1 MKRHWQ
7 TFRWIVSMTEGY
19 RGSILV
25 CCLLGMLKIGLG
37 WVFILVSKRAV
48 DIASGDVEG
57 PLVQTLLFLPG
68 IIALELASNAVV
80 SWLSDMRNVRM
91 DNALKQQLFDHLLRS
106 EWRGIERFHTGDV
119 MNRLES
125 DVASI
130 VSFATGT
137 LPNVIILLFEL
148 VGSFVLLWNLDRT
161 LALIIV
167 CVSPVFILVAKL
179 YTRKMHD
186 ITRQVRDSDA
196 AIQSSMQECLQH
208 RSVIKT
214 LEQGSSTLG
223 RLRGLMDILFGQVR
237 RRTKLSIY
245 THSFISCG
253 FSFGY
258 VLTFCWGV
266 IQISQRIIG
275 YGTMTAF
282 LQLAGRV
289 QHPIVDLSR
298 MLPVFV
304 RAFTA
309 AERLCELL
317 ALPEEQA
324 EPQPPLTEPV
334 GLRLTEVDFKYPG
347 ADRGRQIFSHFSCDF
362 RPETYNAILGET
374 GAGKTT
380 LIRLLLAL
388 IHPDAGRVEVY
399 DSHGAQPLNAA
410 SRRYFTYVPQGNTL
424 LSGTI
429 RTNLLLGNP
438 EATEKEMWQALEWA
452 AADFVHR
459 IPLGLD
465 TPCGE
470 GGGGLSEGQAQRVAI
485 ARALLRRAPILLLD
499 EATSA
504 LDPQTEQTVIDN
516 LLTHVRHKTVIMVTH
531 RPAAA
536 ARCEAVVQL

>member
-1 MKRHWQ
+1 MKRHWHI
-7 TFRWIVSMTEGY
+7 FRWIVSMTRGY

-25 CCLLGMLKIGLG
+25 CCLLGMLKIALG

-48 DIASGDVEG
+48 DIASGDAEG

-68 IIALELASNAVV
+68 IIALELAANATI
-80 SWLSDMRNVRM
+80 SWLGDMRNVRM
-91 DNALKQQLFDHLLRS
+91 DNELKQKLFGHLLRS
-106 EWRGIERFHTGDV
+106 EWRGIEQFHTGDV

-125 DVASI
+125 DVSSI

-148 VGSFVLLWNLDRT
+148 IGSFILLWNLDTT

-167 CVSPVFILVAKL
+167 CVSPVFIIVAKL
-179 YTRKMHD
+179 YTRRMHE

-196 AIQSSMQECLQH
+196 AIQSRMQECLQH

-214 LEQGSSTLG
+214 LEQTSGTLG
-223 RLRGLMDILFGQVR
+223 RLRSLMDVLFGQVR

-266 IQISQRIIG
+266 IQISRQIIG

-309 AERLCELL
+309 AERLCELQ
-317 ALPEEQA
+317 ALPEEEA
-324 EPQPPLTEPV
+324 EPQPPLTEPI
-334 GLRLTEVDFKYPG
+334 GLRLCGVDFAYPG
-347 ADRGRQIFSHFSCDF
+347 DDRRRQIFHAFNCDF
-362 RPETYNAILGET
+362 RPQTYNAILGET

-388 IHPDAGRVEVY
+388 IHPDAGAVELY
-399 DSHGAQPLNAA
+399 DAHGAQPLNAA

-438 EATEKEMWQALEWA
+438 DATEADMWQTLGWA

-459 IPLGLD
+459 LPLGLD

-504 LDPQTEQTVIDN
+504 LDPQTEQVVIDN
-516 LLTHVRHKTVIMVTH
+516 LLTHVHHKTVIMVTH

>member
-1 MKRHWQ
+1 
-7 TFRWIVSMTEGY
+7 
-19 RGSILV
+19 
-25 CCLLGMLKIGLG
+25 MLKICLG

-48 DIASGDVEG
+48 DIASGDIPDG
-57 PLVQTLLFLPG
+57 NLLQTLCFLPG
-68 IIALELASNAVV
+68 IIALELAANATI
-80 SWLSDMRNVRM
+80 SWLGDMRNVRM
-91 DNALKQQLFDHLLRS
+91 DNQLKAQLFDHLLRS
-106 EWRGIERFHTGDV
+106 EWRGIEQFHTGDV

-125 DVASI
+125 DVSSI

-148 VGSFVLLWNLDRT
+148 VGSFILLWNLDMT

-179 YTRKMHD
+179 YTRKMHE

-214 LEQGSSTLG
+214 LEQGSTTLG
-223 RLRGLMDILFGQVR
+223 RLGALMQVLYQQVR

-266 IQISQRIIG
+266 IQISRHIIG

-282 LQLAGRV
+282 LQLAARV

-309 AERLCELL
+309 AERLCELE
-317 ALPEEQA
+317 ALPEEVA
-324 EPQPPLTEPV
+324 EPQPPLAEPV
-334 GLRLTEVDFKYPG
+334 GLRLRDVDFSYPG
-347 ADRGRQIFSHFSCDF
+347 DDRGRRIFRGFSCDF
-362 RPETYNAILGET
+362 KPQTYNAILGET

-380 LIRLLLAL
+380 LIRLLLSL
-388 IHPDAGRVEVY
+388 IHPDAGCVELY
-399 DSHGAQPLNAA
+399 DAHGAQPLNAA

-429 RTNLLLGNP
+429 RSNLLLGNP
-438 EATEKEMWQALEWA
+438 KATEAEMWQALEWA

-459 IPLGLD
+459 LPLGLD

-504 LDPQTEQTVIDN
+504 LDPQTEQTVIDH
-516 LLTHVRHKTVIMVTH
+516 LLTNVHHKTVIMVTH